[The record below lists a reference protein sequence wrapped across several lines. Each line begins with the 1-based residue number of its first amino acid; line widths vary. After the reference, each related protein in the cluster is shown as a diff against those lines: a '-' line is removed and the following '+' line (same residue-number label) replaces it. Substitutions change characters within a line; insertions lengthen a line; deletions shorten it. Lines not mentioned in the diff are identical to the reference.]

1 MEEKN
6 TNVSQTEENPEQN
19 SPEISAESESITEAA
34 KDGVKTAVPKWL
46 IVIIAAMAAVIIG
59 LSVTLA
65 VILAGGK
72 PSMNLH
78 HRRAAHPQITAK
90 THHYPKARRAILR
103 QTARRAL

>member
-6 TNVSQTEENPEQN
+6 TNVSQTEENLEQN
-19 SPEISAESESITEAA
+19 SPEISAESESTTEAA

-65 VILAGGK
+65 VILGRR
-72 PSMNLH
+72 H
-78 HRRAAHPQITAK
+78 HPAIFRR
-90 THHYPKARRAILR
+90 
-103 QTARRAL
+103 